1 MFFTSTRLPL
11 AKARWVPRINGHPLM
26 PYNDIRPS
34 TPQDS
39 ADRSSGSSLTPAW
52 DPSSRTPRAST
63 SASDGDSD
71 RDFDALS
78 LWSSSFYPQPSLLPP
93 QPKPGIAFS
102 FQMSVPYALHSGE
115 WLLHPQLL
123 HKKLD
128 VRIRGTTITLCHNAR
143 YENECGF
150 LIPDKKFTSVNDSI
164 VVKVG
169 YN

>member
-1 MFFTSTRLPL
+1 MVQGEKMFYTSTRLPL
-11 AKARWVPRINGHPLM
+11 VKARWVPRINGHPLM

-63 SASDGDSD
+63 SASNGDSD
-71 RDFDALS
+71 PDFDALKERLS

-93 QPKPGIAFS
+93 QPKPGIVFS
-102 FQMSVPYALHSGE
+102 FQIVCALRLAGE
-115 WLLHPQLL
+115 WLLDSRLL

-143 YENECGF
+143 YENEC
-150 LIPDKKFTSVNDSI
+150 
-164 VVKVG
+164 
-169 YN
+169 

>member
-39 ADRSSGSSLTPAW
+39 ADGSSGSSFTPAW

-71 RDFDALS
+71 PDFDALKERLS

-93 QPKPGIAFS
+93 QPKPGIVFS
-102 FQMSVPYALHSGE
+102 FQIVCALRLAFRGVATRLTTTAQETGCPHKGDHNHSM
-115 WLLHPQLL
+115 PQRALRERMRL
-123 HKKLD
+123 SYS
-128 VRIRGTTITLCHNAR
+128 R
-143 YENECGF
+143 
-150 LIPDKKFTSVNDSI
+150 
-164 VVKVG
+164 
-169 YN
+169 